1 MDSQKISNII
11 LTINEW
17 LGIFES
23 NPRVSPTDKW
33 SIKEFRDRLQSMRES
48 MAELEQFYENE
59 QESVRKEGLNSA
71 MADSLRVQRVVETFI
86 DDCGTEERN
95 EEWSTILGDA
105 RDVTF
110 VTPPPGPL
118 FFRRFFDNIAELSE
132 ILLDI
137 QNGNSRRY
145 DTILKYRNA

>member
-1 MDSQKISNII
+1 MDSQKITNII

-48 MAELEQFYENE
+48 MAKLKQYHENE
-59 QESVRKEGLNSA
+59 QESVQKEALNSA
-71 MADSLRVQRVVETFI
+71 IADSLRVQRLVEKFI
-86 DDCGTEERN
+86 DDCGTEEGH
-95 EEWSTILGDA
+95 EEWPTILGDA

-110 VTPPPGPL
+110 ATPPPGPL
-118 FFRRFFDNIAELSE
+118 FFRKFFDNLAELSE
-132 ILLDI
+132 ILFDI
-137 QNGNSRRY
+137 QDGNSRRY
-145 DTILKYRNA
+145 DATLKYRYA

>member
-11 LTINEW
+11 LTINEC

-23 NPRVSPTDKW
+23 NPMVSPTDKW
-33 SIKEFRDRLQSMRES
+33 SIKEFRDRLQRMRES
-48 MAELEQFYENE
+48 MAELKQYHENE
-59 QESVRKEGLNSA
+59 QGSVQKEALNLA
-71 MADSLRVQRVVETFI
+71 MADSLRVQRVVEKFI
-86 DDCGTEERN
+86 DDCGTEERH

-110 VTPPPGPL
+110 ITPPPGPL
-118 FFRRFFDNIAELSE
+118 FFRRFFDNLAELSE

-137 QNGNSRRY
+137 QDGNSRRY
-145 DTILKYRNA
+145 DATLKYRYT